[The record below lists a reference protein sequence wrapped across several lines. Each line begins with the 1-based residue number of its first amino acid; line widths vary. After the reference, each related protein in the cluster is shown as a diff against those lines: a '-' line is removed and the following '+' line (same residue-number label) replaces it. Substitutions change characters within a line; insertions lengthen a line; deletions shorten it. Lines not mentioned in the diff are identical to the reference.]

1 MTAPPWEARIAH
13 LEGTSA
19 QIADRL
25 NSIDGR
31 FAQIDG
37 RFAQI
42 DARFGEIENRTQ
54 QQFLWVIGS
63 IFGTWITTLLAMLFH
78 R

>member
-1 MTAPPWEARIAH
+1 MTAQPWEARLAH
-13 LEGTSA
+13 LEGTNA

-31 FAQIDG
+31 FAQIDV
-37 RFAQI
+37 
-42 DARFGEIENRTQ
+42 RFGEIENRIQ

-63 IFGTWITTLLAMLFH
+63 IFGTWITTILAILFH
-78 R
+78 H